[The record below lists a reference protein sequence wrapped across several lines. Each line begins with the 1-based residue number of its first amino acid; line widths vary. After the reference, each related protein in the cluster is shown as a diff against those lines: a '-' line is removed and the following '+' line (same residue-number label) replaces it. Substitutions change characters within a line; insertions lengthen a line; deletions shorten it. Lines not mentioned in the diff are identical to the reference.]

1 MSASEGL
8 QSFMDSL
15 SRDLQLDEVF
25 AEVDFGK
32 DEKSDRLAESRDI
45 NTLHSSFNP
54 DTFPDDPNALI
65 EQMERE
71 LREEF
76 GTHRTAGHDFSN
88 GFSLSFDVERRASYG
103 GDRFSKLIER
113 EIGDVER
120 DFYRSEGRSAGS
132 SPILY
137 DDAGVKTI
145 DEESVL
151 EFERGGSPFDD
162 EGVKGLE
169 MEVGTMR
176 IRTPS
181 PDLRTGAGS
190 PRSSARSH
198 VGVKEEFMQAP
209 DSTINSE
216 SRRGVS
222 RSPLPRFSPQSSS
235 PSIHRYRLSQSPTRE
250 PPRSFSRLSDN
261 IPIKSGVSI
270 SFAEP
275 SLPEHIRAES
285 RSDEDDPL
293 QHSAPAAS
301 EQRALH
307 LDALGEDMP
316 RSPSSLDLLAGGTE
330 PASPPVEL
338 PSGFRMSMA
347 DILDDV
353 TPTFRTVPSYSDPL
367 DGIHR
372 HLPLVNVPEDSN
384 TRAVVNALRTLQERV
399 GKLEG
404 EKVTAKEKI
413 AKLEDELSRTRGLV
427 LFEQGR
433 LKESHSAKHA
443 DTKKIDIGSDL
454 QNQIPDKDLLDQLK
468 IENQL
473 HSLKMRSEILQRQLE
488 RSKETALEVELERNR
503 VVEQLKAAR
512 NEVKELKRAMES
524 TQDGDSK
531 QRKVEQT
538 RVLNDSGGKEEV
550 RTATHV
556 KGSTARQ
563 QLSPQRSN
571 PLPHRSHQDKRSPQR
586 SPTRT
591 SPSKRGPSPTRPKSI
606 SPRKPSPTRPPSTDA
621 FSRSIRSDAPSLT
634 EDSFLHPEEID
645 ALQKEI
651 ERERVERLN
660 HDGGRVSRE
669 DRDRLRRLVGGQVRL
684 GRNGKVE
691 VRKGER
697 KVTTHQTKEG
707 ANPVWKKIEIGRPRQ
722 KLVPTSG
729 IKPRVVIK
737 SPPRNGTLFCTHGSK
752 DERGVVKGIV
762 GGRQMPFII
771 GTSTSKSYS
780 VTANIQRVF
789 SLLKAHNPALC
800 SVCSRRDKPQKDK
813 DEITVHRTVKPIDQP
828 PTTGKSTQTL
838 GEAWDDHA
846 SFHDEM
852 LSTDGGVEILK
863 KVLKGLEEEFEVLKR
878 HYHTLV
884 QKYDSAAAQTTTNPT
899 PPLTLRAL
907 GDRLRQCIQSM
918 DTKGDQI
925 RILREILRGVG
936 GHVQRVHTGEPK
948 ARKKDSGDVLERKG
962 KKEGHAPG
970 VDSLSLLKSSRKV
983 QEALAVGLG

>member
-1 MSASEGL
+1 
-8 QSFMDSL
+8 
-15 SRDLQLDEVF
+15 
-25 AEVDFGK
+25 
-32 DEKSDRLAESRDI
+32 
-45 NTLHSSFNP
+45 
-54 DTFPDDPNALI
+54 
-65 EQMERE
+65 MERE

-88 GFSLSFDVERRASYG
+88 GFSLSFDVERQASYG

-169 MEVGTMR
+169 MEMGTMR

-181 PDLRTGAGS
+181 PDLRTVGES
-190 PRSSARSH
+190 PKSTARSH
-198 VGVKEEFMQAP
+198 VVVKEEFMQAP
-209 DSTINSE
+209 DSNINNE

-235 PSIHRYRLSQSPTRE
+235 PSIQQYRLSQSPTRE

-261 IPIKSGVSI
+261 IPIKPGVSI

-275 SLPEHIRAES
+275 SFPEHIRAES
-285 RSDEDDPL
+285 RSDENDPF
-293 QHSAPAAS
+293 QGSAPVEA
-301 EQRALH
+301 EHRAVH
-307 LDALGEDMP
+307 RDVLGEDTP
-316 RSPSSLDLLAGGTE
+316 RSPSSLDLLPGGTG

-338 PSGFRMSMA
+338 PSGLRMSMA

-353 TPTFRTVPSYSDPL
+353 TPTFRTVPSYSDPF

-404 EKVTAKEKI
+404 EKVAAKEKI
-413 AKLEDELSRTRGLV
+413 AKLEDELTRTRGLV

-433 LKESHSAKHA
+433 LKESHSAKHVE
-443 DTKKIDIGSDL
+443 TKKIDIGSDL
-454 QNQIPDKDLLDQLK
+454 HSQIPDKDLLDQLK

-503 VVEQLKAAR
+503 VVEQLEAAR
-512 NEVKELKRAMES
+512 REVKELKRAMES
-524 TQDGDSK
+524 TQDGDGK
-531 QRKVEQT
+531 QAKVDQA
-538 RVLNDSGGKEEV
+538 RVLNDGVKEEV
-550 RTATHV
+550 RTATHDT
-556 KGSTARQ
+556 KLTGRQ
-563 QLSPQRSN
+563 QASPQRSN
-571 PLPHRSHQDKRSPQR
+571 PLPQRSHQDKRSPQR
-586 SPTRT
+586 SSTRA
-591 SPSKRGPSPTRPKSI
+591 SPSKRNPSPTRPKSV
-606 SPRKPSPTRPPSTDA
+606 SPRKPSPTRPPSTDL

-669 DRDRLRRLVGGQVRL
+669 DRDRLRKLVVGQVRL

-697 KVTTHQTKEG
+697 KVTTQHTRDG
-707 ANPVWKKIEIGRPRQ
+707 VNPVWKKIEIGRPRQ

-752 DERGVVKGIV
+752 DERGVVKGVV

-813 DEITVHRTVKPIDQP
+813 DEITVHRTVKPTDQP
-828 PTTGKSTQTL
+828 HTTGKSTQTL
-838 GEAWDDHA
+838 GEPWDDHA

-863 KVLKGLEEEFEVLKR
+863 KVLKGLEEEFEALKR

-899 PPLTLRAL
+899 PPPTLRAL

-936 GHVQRVHTGEPK
+936 GHLQRVHTGEPK
-948 ARKKDSGDVLERKG
+948 ARKKDREDVLERRV
-962 KKEGHAPG
+962 KKEGHASG